1 MKLELI
7 AEQADVLR
15 LEGELDFASAVA
27 VRPELEKRLDA
38 ASSSVTLDL
47 SGLTRVNSVGL
58 SLVLVAA
65 RRLEQQGGALAVR
78 GVPAGLQGMA
88 AVYGLD
94 QWLASIA
101 APSAAG

>member
-1 MKLELI
+1 MKLV
-7 AEQADVLR
+7 ADQANILR

-38 ASSSVTLDL
+38 ASSVMTLDL

-58 SLVLVAA
+58 SLILVAA
-65 RRLEQQGGALAVR
+65 RRLEQQGGSLVIR
-78 GVPAGLQGMA
+78 GVPEGLQSMA

-94 QWLASIA
+94 QWLNSIA

>member
-1 MKLELI
+1 MKLV
-7 AEQADVLR
+7 ADQADILR

-38 ASSSVTLDL
+38 ASSVMTLDL

-58 SLVLVAA
+58 SLILVAA
-65 RRLEQQGGALAVR
+65 RRLEQRGGSLAIR
-78 GVPAGLQGMA
+78 GVPAGLQSMA

-94 QWLASIA
+94 QWLNSIA

>member
-1 MKLELI
+1 MKLI
-7 AEQADVLR
+7 TDQAGRLR
-15 LEGELDFASAVA
+15 LEGELDFAAAVA
-27 VRPELEKRLDA
+27 VRPELEKQLDA
-38 ASSSVTLDL
+38 AGGPVTLDL

-58 SLVLVAA
+58 SLILVAA
-65 RRLEQQGGALAVR
+65 RRLERQSGSLVVC
-78 GVPAGLQGMA
+78 GVPAGLQSMA